1 MLVKF
6 SCLFMSISRKNPA
19 SSSLFEDVWC
29 IGVTRC
35 RSKECSSCCKVRQ
48 CSCTP
53 RKPAHSSIL
62 DDVSGSLPTELMAH
76 VSEVFFCP
84 LHFCLLCIRNSINSR
99 NKKMA
104 GLLGFEPR
112 LHGIKTRC
120 LTAWLQPN
128 NTILINGGGGQI
140 RTAEP

>member
-6 SCLFMSISRKNPA
+6 FLIIYERSLGTSA
-19 SSSLFEDVWC
+19 SYSLFEDVRC
-29 IGVTRC
+29 FEVTRC
-35 RSKECSSCCKVRQ
+35 RSKECSSCCKFRQ
-48 CSCTP
+48 YSRTP
-53 RKPAHSSIL
+53 RKPAHSRIL
-62 DDVSGSLPTELMAH
+62 NDVSGSLPTELMAH
-76 VSEVFFCP
+76 VSEVFFCSFQ
-84 LHFCLLCIRNSINSR
+84 FCLLCIRNLINSR